1 MSCPSFRGSPRQ
13 HASRTGHACAHPS
26 AASNILGATRRDEM
40 ARLWRDHGKRVG
52 SRNKLSEAFI
62 RDVQEDWEQSG
73 KEVLRIMREKFP
85 EIYFQC
91 SKGYRAAG
99 RCLRRGRG
107 TA

>member
-1 MSCPSFRGSPRQ
+1 M
-13 HASRTGHACAHPS
+13 
-26 AASNILGATRRDEM
+26 AANGRANNNLVARDEYG
-40 ARLWRDHGKRVG
+40 RWLKGFSGGPGRPVG
-52 SRNKLSEAFI
+52 SRKKLSEAFI

-99 RCLRRGRG
+99 RCLRGGRG